1 MEPLV
6 LFTLLTLTSATTLAS
21 SVKIVRQG
29 DEAVVEMLGKY
40 EGKKLE
46 PGLTFL
52 IPYIENVAYKQ
63 TTREQILEMRPIDC
77 ITQDKI
83 YTTLNFVIFWRMTD
97 IERAYYKVQD
107 LKTAMMNI
115 LITNI
120 RSQIATMELD
130 QIFTARA
137 EINEAL
143 VEQLDIAT
151 EPWGVKI
158 TRVEML
164 DFTIGN
170 KLVHEA
176 LKTATKNGNVTKNS
190 VLIPNLG

>member
-176 LKTATKNGNVTKNS
+176 LKTATKNGNLTKNS
-190 VLIPNLG
+190 VLTHQA

>member
-1 MEPLV
+1 MNPLA
-6 LFTLLTLTSATTLAS
+6 LFAFLTIAGATTLAS

-29 DEAVVEMLGKY
+29 DEALVEMLGKY

-52 IPYIENVAYKQ
+52 VPYIENVAYKQ
-63 TTREQILEMRPIDC
+63 TTREQILEMRTIDC

-83 YTTLNFVIFWRMTD
+83 CIALNFVVFWRMTD
-97 IERAYYKVQD
+97 IERAYYKVEN
-107 LKTAMMNI
+107 LKAAMMNI

-130 QIFTARA
+130 RIFTGRG

-170 KLVHEA
+170 KLVHEG
-176 LKTATKNGNVTKNS
+176 LKSPAKSLNTAMDS
-190 VLIPNLG
+190 VFVH

>member
-1 MEPLV
+1 MNPLA
-6 LFTLLTLTSATTLAS
+6 LFTFLTIAGATTLAS

-63 TTREQILEMRPIDC
+63 TTREQILEMRPLDC
-77 ITQDKI
+77 ITEDKTCI
-83 YTTLNFVIFWRMTD
+83 ITNFVVFWRITD

-107 LKTAMMNI
+107 LKAAMMNL
-115 LITNI
+115 LISNI

-130 QIFTARA
+130 RVFTARA

-151 EPWGVKI
+151 EAWGVKV

-164 DFTIGN
+164 GFTITN
-170 KLVHEA
+170 KLLHEA
-176 LKTATKNGNVTKNS
+176 LKTPAKTGGNVSKDYVS
-190 VLIPNLG
+190 IRQA

>member
-1 MEPLV
+1 MNPLV
-6 LFTLLTLTSATTLAS
+6 LFAFLTVASATTLAS

-29 DEAVVEMLGKY
+29 DEALVEMLGKY

-63 TTREQILEMRPIDC
+63 TTREQILEMNRIDC
-77 ITQDKI
+77 ITEDKI
-83 YTTLNFVIFWRMTD
+83 CVALNFVVFWRMTD
-97 IERAYYKVQD
+97 IERAYYKVEN
-107 LKTAMMNI
+107 LKAAMKNI

-130 QIFTARA
+130 RIFTARA

-151 EPWGVKI
+151 EPWGVKV

-164 DFTIGN
+164 DFAIGN
-170 KLVHEA
+170 KLAYEG
-176 LKTATKNGNVTKNS
+176 LKTPSKSLNAGKDS
-190 VLIPNLG
+190 VVIRQG

>member
-40 EGKKLE
+40 EGKKLD

-83 YTTLNFVIFWRMTD
+83 YTTLNFVVFWRMTD

-107 LKTAMMNI
+107 LKAAMMNI

-120 RSQIATMELD
+120 RSQISTMELD

-176 LKTATKNGNVTKNS
+176 LKTATKNGNLTKNS
-190 VLIPNLG
+190 VLTHQS

>member
-1 MEPLV
+1 MDQ
-6 LFTLLTLTSATTLAS
+6 LLLLALLAITGSTTLAS

-29 DEAVVEMLGKY
+29 DEALVEMLGKY

-63 TTREQILEMRPIDC
+63 TTREQILEMYPIDC
-77 ITQDKI
+77 ITKDKMCI
-83 YTTLNFVIFWRMTD
+83 NLNLVVFWRMTD
-97 IERAYYKVQD
+97 IERAYYKVQN
-107 LKTAMMNI
+107 LKSAMMNI

-137 EINEAL
+137 EINQAL

-151 EPWGVKI
+151 EPWGVKV

-170 KLVHEA
+170 KLAHEA
-176 LKTATKNGNVTKNS
+176 LKTPAKSFKPDS
-190 VLIPNLG
+190 ALIR

>member
-170 KLVHEA
+170 KLIHEA

-190 VLIPNLG
+190 VLTHQA

>member
-6 LFTLLTLTSATTLAS
+6 LFALLTITGATTLAS

-29 DEAVVEMLGKY
+29 DEALVEMLGKY

-77 ITQDKI
+77 ITNDKI
-83 YTTLNFVIFWRMTD
+83 CINVNFVVFWRMTD
-97 IERAYYKVQD
+97 IERASYKVQN
-107 LKTAMMNI
+107 LKSAMMNI

-130 QIFTARA
+130 RMFTARA
-137 EINEAL
+137 EINDAL

-158 TRVEML
+158 TRLEML

-176 LKTATKNGNVTKNS
+176 FKTPSKNLNAGKDS
-190 VLIPNLG
+190 VRI

>member
-1 MEPLV
+1 MEPLA
-6 LFTLLTLTSATTLAS
+6 LFALLTITGATTLAS

-29 DEAVVEMLGKY
+29 DEALVEMLGKY
-40 EGKKLE
+40 DGKKLE

-83 YTTLNFVIFWRMTD
+83 YTTLNFVVFWRMTD
-97 IERAYYKVQD
+97 IERAYYKVQN
-107 LKTAMMNI
+107 LKSAMMNV

-164 DFTIGN
+164 DFAIGN

-176 LKTATKNGNVTKNS
+176 LKTPTKSINVSKDYVS
-190 VLIPNLG
+190 IRQG

>member
-1 MEPLV
+1 MNPLA
-6 LFTLLTLTSATTLAS
+6 LFAFLTIAGATTLAS

-29 DEAVVEMLGKY
+29 DEALVEMLGKY

-52 IPYIENVAYKQ
+52 VPYIENVAYKQ
-63 TTREQILEMRPIDC
+63 TTREQILEMRTIDC

-83 YTTLNFVIFWRMTD
+83 CIALNFVVFWRMTD
-97 IERAYYKVQD
+97 IERAYYKVEN
-107 LKTAMMNI
+107 LKAAMMNI

-130 QIFTARA
+130 RIFTGRG

-164 DFTIGN
+164 DFAIGD
-170 KLVHEA
+170 KLTHEGLKSPPKSLNTAKDSVFVH
-176 LKTATKNGNVTKNS
+176 
-190 VLIPNLG
+190 

>member
-1 MEPLV
+1 MNPLV
-6 LFTLLTLTSATTLAS
+6 LFALLSITGATTLAS

-29 DEAVVEMLGKY
+29 DEALVEMLGKY

-63 TTREQILEMRPIDC
+63 TTKEQILEMRPIDC

-83 YTTLNFVIFWRMTD
+83 YISLNFVVFWRMTD
-97 IERAYYKVQD
+97 IERAYYKVQN
-107 LKTAMMNI
+107 LKAAMMNI

-130 QIFTARA
+130 QIFTARS
-137 EINEAL
+137 EINESL

-176 LKTATKNGNVTKNS
+176 LKTPAKNGNVSKDYVSTRQA
-190 VLIPNLG
+190 

>member
-1 MEPLV
+1 MNPLV
-6 LFTLLTLTSATTLAS
+6 LFALLSITGATTLAS

-29 DEAVVEMLGKY
+29 DEALVEMLGKY

-63 TTREQILEMRPIDC
+63 TTKEQILEMRPIDC

-83 YTTLNFVIFWRMTD
+83 YISLNFVVFWRMTD

-107 LKTAMMNI
+107 LKAAMMNI

-130 QIFTARA
+130 QIFTARS
-137 EINEAL
+137 EINESL

-170 KLVHEA
+170 KLVHEG
-176 LKTATKNGNVTKNS
+176 LKTPAKNGNVSKDYVSTRQA
-190 VLIPNLG
+190 

>member
-1 MEPLV
+1 MNQ
-6 LFTLLTLTSATTLAS
+6 LLLLAFLAITGTTTLAS

-29 DEAVVEMLGKY
+29 DEALVEMLGKY
-40 EGKKLE
+40 EGKKLD

-83 YTTLNFVIFWRMTD
+83 CITANFVVFWRMTE
-97 IERAYYKVQD
+97 IERAYYKVQN
-107 LKTAMMNI
+107 LKAAMMNI

-130 QIFTARA
+130 RIFTARS
-137 EINEAL
+137 EINDAL

-151 EPWGVKI
+151 EAWGVKV

-176 LKTATKNGNVTKNS
+176 LKTPAKILNAAATVR
-190 VLIPNLG
+190 

>member
-1 MEPLV
+1 MNPLV
-6 LFTLLTLTSATTLAS
+6 LFAFLTITGATTLAS

-29 DEAVVEMLGKY
+29 DEALVEMLGKY
-40 EGKKLE
+40 DGKKLD
-46 PGLTFL
+46 PGLSFL

-63 TTREQILEMRPIDC
+63 TIREQILEMRPIDC

-83 YTTLNFVIFWRMTD
+83 CMALNFVVFWRMTD
-97 IERAYYKVQD
+97 IERAYYKVQN
-107 LKTAMMNI
+107 LKAAMMNI

-176 LKTATKNGNVTKNS
+176 FKIPSKSLNSGKDS
-190 VLIPNLG
+190 VLIRQA

>member
-164 DFTIGN
+164 DFIIGN

-176 LKTATKNGNVTKNS
+176 LKTTTKNGNVTKNS
-190 VLIPNLG
+190 VLNHQA

>member
-190 VLIPNLG
+190 VLTHQA

>member
-1 MEPLV
+1 MNPLA
-6 LFTLLTLTSATTLAS
+6 LFTFLTIASATTLAS

-29 DEAVVEMLGKY
+29 DEALVEMLGKY

-83 YTTLNFVIFWRMTD
+83 STTLNFVVFWRMTD

-107 LKTAMMNI
+107 LKAAMMNI

-120 RSQIATMELD
+120 RAQIATMELD

-176 LKTATKNGNVTKNS
+176 LKTSPKNGNANKDYVSTRQA
-190 VLIPNLG
+190 

>member
-1 MEPLV
+1 MEPLA
-6 LFTLLTLTSATTLAS
+6 LFALLTITGATTLAS

-29 DEAVVEMLGKY
+29 DEALVEMLGKY
-40 EGKKLE
+40 DGKKLE

-83 YTTLNFVIFWRMTD
+83 YTTLNFVVFWRMTD
-97 IERAYYKVQD
+97 IERAYYKVQN
-107 LKTAMMNI
+107 LKSAMMNV

-164 DFTIGN
+164 EFAIGN

-176 LKTATKNGNVTKNS
+176 LKTPTKSINVSKDYVS
-190 VLIPNLG
+190 IRQG

>member
-83 YTTLNFVIFWRMTD
+83 YTTLNFVVFWRMTD

-120 RSQIATMELD
+120 RSQISTMELD

-176 LKTATKNGNVTKNS
+176 LKTATKNGNLTKNS
-190 VLIPNLG
+190 VLTHQS

>member
-40 EGKKLE
+40 EGKKLD

-83 YTTLNFVIFWRMTD
+83 YTTLNFVVFWRMTD

-107 LKTAMMNI
+107 LKAAMMNI

-176 LKTATKNGNVTKNS
+176 LKTATKNGSLTKNS
-190 VLIPNLG
+190 VLTHQG

>member
-40 EGKKLE
+40 EGKKLD

-83 YTTLNFVIFWRMTD
+83 YTTLNFVVFWRMTD

-107 LKTAMMNI
+107 LKAAMMNI

-120 RSQIATMELD
+120 RSQISTMELD

-190 VLIPNLG
+190 VLTHQA

>member
-1 MEPLV
+1 MNPLA
-6 LFTLLTLTSATTLAS
+6 LFTFLTIASATTLAS

-63 TTREQILEMRPIDC
+63 TTKEQILEMRPIDC
-77 ITQDKI
+77 ITKDKI
-83 YTTLNFVIFWRMTD
+83 SMVANFVVFWRMTD
-97 IERAYYKVQD
+97 IERACYKVQD
-107 LKTAMMNI
+107 LKAAMMNI

-176 LKTATKNGNVTKNS
+176 LKTSVKSLNS
-190 VLIPNLG
+190 SKDLAPTLRVD